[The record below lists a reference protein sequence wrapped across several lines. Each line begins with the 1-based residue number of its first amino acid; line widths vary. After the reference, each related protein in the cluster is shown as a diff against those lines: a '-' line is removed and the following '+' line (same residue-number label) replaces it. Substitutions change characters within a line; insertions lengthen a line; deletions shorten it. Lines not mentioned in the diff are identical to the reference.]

1 MERTNRLGKVWGDQ
15 DLKGMLGPEA
25 CRAWGARFKAS
36 DKAKGVSCRELFPKK
51 SPFLP
56 KGAYKSPLVI
66 TSF

>member
-1 MERTNRLGKVWGDQ
+1 MERTNRLGKVWSDQ
-15 DLKGMLGPEA
+15 DLKVMLGPEA
-25 CRAWGARFKAS
+25 SRVWSARFKAS

-56 KGAYKSPLVI
+56 KGAYKSPLVR